1 MILIQYLGMMM
12 KLMINQWLL
21 IVKARVNKISL
32 KTIYFMKII
41 ITKILRNLY
50 LLTKASKTN
59 KNYQKL
65 LKLRRFRMMGFCVQY
80 FWRRRREKY
89 FINMSKISRMK
100 FKSKEILKSWIKRLI
115 KNVKII
121 YRNLLR
127 IP

>member
-65 LKLRRFRMMGFCVQY
+65 LKLRRFRMMGFYVQY

>member
-100 FKSKEILKSWIKRLI
+100 FKSTEILKSWIKRLI